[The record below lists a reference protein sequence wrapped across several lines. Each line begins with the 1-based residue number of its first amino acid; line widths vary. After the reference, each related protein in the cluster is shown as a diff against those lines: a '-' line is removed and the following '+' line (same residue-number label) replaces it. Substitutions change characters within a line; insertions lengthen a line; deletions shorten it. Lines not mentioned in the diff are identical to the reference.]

1 MDRVGKDD
9 TEGRERGRNMES
21 GRGSAIKK
29 TEVEYLPILC
39 LCRQMSQKTEVGGG
53 EATLRSVLSQRS
65 L

>member
-1 MDRVGKDD
+1 
-9 TEGRERGRNMES
+9 MES